1 MHGPHQS
8 DPEKLIRIN
17 LFDSFAIF
25 AVSLKLPDQI
35 AGGVINPINTK
46 NINFIRLFLF
56 GSC

>member
-35 AGGVINPINTK
+35 AGVGINPINKK
-46 NINFIRLFLF
+46 NINLIRIFLR
-56 GSC
+56 